1 MVEWKV
7 WYIFGQHCR
16 VNGIIFF
23 FTSLIKTFI
32 KNNIK
37 NKNHTINLNPNQ
49 RKFKTNYNLVNL
61 LMDSAKNKLKKK
73 KKKVELRMD
82 RFLLGDC
89 FNC

>member
-16 VNGIIFF
+16 VNGIISF
-23 FTSLIKTFI
+23 FTSLIKTFVK
-32 KNNIK
+32 KNKMK

-61 LMDSAKNKLKKK
+61 RMDSANKLLKKK
-73 KKKVELRMD
+73 KSKLAYGPAPTR
-82 RFLLGDC
+82 RLF
-89 FNC
+89 